1 MRLTLILLSPLQRQ
15 GGNFSTISRISS
27 YLTSHGHQC
36 LMEDPKTFQSV
47 REFQAFLQHKNVDL
61 VIGIHA
67 YRSGC
72 LIRASTVPS
81 ILILGG
87 TDVNEFYKDINKLS
101 IMTEAVHRARYVVV
115 FSPSMLSRTS
125 SLWPEMPSNKV
136 KEIKQAVITEP
147 SSSFCLLKYL
157 KSHNHIPAGTTSL
170 SNITVF
176 LLVGGIRPVKDPV
189 FLIDKFSEWHRE
201 DCSVYYVIVGPKIDA
216 EYFEE
221 TFWPAVKQSAGVIYI
236 PGLSKEDTHAA
247 MRDCFSLVN
256 SSKSEGM
263 SLAILEAMD
272 VGVPVLARRVT
283 GNRDLIQDGETG
295 LLYDTPQEFV
305 IKARSILSSLE
316 KRGQI
321 VTMARDQVAQQ
332 HCYKVEGHAY
342 MTLVQTAL
350 SEQFSS

>member
-27 YLTSHGHQC
+27 YLTSHGHRC
-36 LMEDPKTFQSV
+36 LMEDPKMFQTVS
-47 REFQAFLQHKNVDL
+47 EFQAFLHHKNVDL

-87 TDVNEFYKDINKLS
+87 TDINEFYKDINKLS
-101 IMTEAVHRARYVVV
+101 VMTEAVHHARYVVV
-115 FSPSMLSRTS
+115 FGQSMWSRAS
-125 SLWPEMPSNKV
+125 SLWPEIPSNKV
-136 KEIKQAVITEP
+136 KEIKQAVITDP
-147 SSSFCLLKYL
+147 SSSFCLLQYL
-157 KSHNHIPAGTTSL
+157 KSNNHIPAATASL
-170 SNITVF
+170 RNITVF

-201 DCSVYYVIVGPKIDA
+201 DSSVYYVIIGPKIDA

-221 TFWPAVKQSAGVIYI
+221 TFWPAVKQSSGVIYI

-263 SLAILEAMD
+263 SLAVLEAMD
-272 VGVPVLARRVT
+272 MGIPVLARRVT
-283 GNRDLIQDGETG
+283 GNQDLVQDRKTG

-305 IKARSILSSLE
+305 LQARSIMSTPE
-316 KRGQI
+316 QREQI
-321 VTMARDQVAQQ
+321 VARARAQVAQH
-332 HCYKVEGHAY
+332 HCYEAEGHAY
-342 MTLVQTAL
+342 MSLVRTAL
-350 SEQFSS
+350 SEPC